1 MIILGDEIVP
11 CENISFIS
19 TIDEIVNTKAN
30 STLLFFYDVEL
41 VKYTFENDLP
51 SAVIVKSLKDAIYCN
66 SLNVRYIVSEKNLA
80 IQIQK
85 IADSYMYDS
94 KNIAIINSNEEFE
107 HIAKD
112 EIDGVI
118 YRNLIK

>member
-11 CENISFIS
+11 YENICFIS
-19 TIDEIVNTKAN
+19 TIDEIGNTKAN

-41 VKYTFENDLP
+41 LKYVFENSLP

-66 SLNVRYIVSEKNLA
+66 SLNVKYIVSEKNLA